1 MRKLLTYYLVQVTEE
16 GTDPF
21 IYRIERDD
29 HGDYVILVVGINT
42 KYLRTVAL
50 GYITKKNKRGI
61 TFSCYG
67 LAPATIQIFLSN
79 TSFKQYTEKEFLTLT
94 H

>member
-1 MRKLLTYYLVQVTEE
+1 MRKLLTYYLVQVTED

-21 IYRIERDD
+21 IYRIERYQ
-29 HGDYVILVVGINT
+29 HSDYVILVLGINT
-42 KYLRTVAL
+42 RYVRDVAL

-79 TSFKQYTEKEFLTLT
+79 TAFNQYTEKEFLALT

>member
-1 MRKLLTYYLVQVTEE
+1 LL
-16 GTDPF
+16 
-21 IYRIERDD
+21 
-29 HGDYVILVVGINT
+29 GINT
-42 KYLRTVAL
+42 RYVRDVAL

-79 TSFKQYTEKEFLTLT
+79 TAFNQYTEKEFLALT

>member
-1 MRKLLTYYLVQVTEE
+1 MRKLLTYYLVQVTEV

-21 IYRIERDD
+21 IYRVERDD
-29 HGDYVILVVGINT
+29 HGDYVILVVNYQA
-42 KYLRTVAL
+42 KYERDVPL

-61 TFSCYG
+61 TFSIYG
-67 LAPATIQIFLSN
+67 LAPANIQIFLSN
-79 TSFKQYTEKEFLTLT
+79 SAFMQLTEKEFLALT